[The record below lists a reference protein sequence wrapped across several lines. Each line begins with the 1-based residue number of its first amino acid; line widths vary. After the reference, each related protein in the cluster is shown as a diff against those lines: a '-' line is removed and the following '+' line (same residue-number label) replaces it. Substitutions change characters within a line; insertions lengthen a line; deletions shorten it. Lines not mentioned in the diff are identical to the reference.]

1 MTTGRKTVP
10 SNKSIIPTRCRH
22 ERNCWII
29 FGGLA
34 IWCYV
39 CGAWRRLT
47 PTMNFSQE
55 LGKPIGPWF
64 KPSGDRRVNPAMK
77 EAVSDALR

>member
-1 MTTGRKTVP
+1 MV
-10 SNKSIIPTRCRH
+10 RCRH

-34 IWCYV
+34 MWCYV
-39 CGAWRRLT
+39 CGAWRQLS
-47 PTMNFSQE
+47 PTATVN

-77 EAVSDALR
+77 DAVINALR